1 MNLTFP
7 LGTVVVGCGNIS
19 RPYATALKTYGDI
32 ALLGFQDLDLTRA
45 QAMAR
50 EFGGRAYAS
59 LDEVLADPAVAL
71 VVNLTIHHAH
81 EDVVT
86 ACLKAGKHVHTE
98 KPLALSHAAA
108 RRIVN
113 LADRRRLRLS
123 SAPAT
128 YLGEA
133 QQTLARDLRHGAIGR
148 VRLVYAEMNHGR
160 IETWHPNPAPFYD
173 VGPLWDVGIYPLTLL
188 TAFLGPVRATAA
200 QQRLLLPE
208 RRTKD
213 GQAFKPGRPEYV
225 TATLDFVGGE
235 VGRLTCNFYTNGSK
249 QGATVEFHGDG
260 GSLHLGNVFRFDARV
275 ERCAYGA
282 PLQDV
287 PLARPGYNG
296 VEFARGVQDLA
307 AALKEDRPHRASAAH
322 AAHVIEI
329 MDAIDA
335 SIRNRGLRVAVRSRF
350 PAPAPM
356 DWAQ

>member
-1 MNLTFP
+1 MAPTFP

-32 ALLGFQDLDLTRA
+32 ALLGFQDLDPERA
-45 QAMAR
+45 RAMAR

-59 LDEVLADPAVAL
+59 LEEVLGDPAVAV

-81 EDVVT
+81 EAVVT

-98 KPLALSHAAA
+98 KPLALSYAAA
-108 RRIVN
+108 RRLVA
-113 LADRRRLRLS
+113 LADRRGLRLS

-133 QQTLARDLRHGAIGR
+133 QQTFARELRRGAIGR

-188 TAFLGPVRATAA
+188 TAFLGPVCAVAA

-213 GQAFKPGRPEYV
+213 GQEYRPGRPDYV

-249 QGATVEFHGDG
+249 QGAAVEFHGDG

-275 ERCAYGA
+275 EGCAYGS
-282 PLQDV
+282 PLHEV
-287 PLARPGYNG
+287 PLARPGYDG
-296 VEFARGVQDLA
+296 VEFPRGVQDLA
-307 AALKEDRPHRASAAH
+307 AALKEGRAHRASAAH

-335 SIRNRGLRVAVRSRF
+335 SNRRNGVKVAVKSRF

-356 DWAQ
+356 EWAQ